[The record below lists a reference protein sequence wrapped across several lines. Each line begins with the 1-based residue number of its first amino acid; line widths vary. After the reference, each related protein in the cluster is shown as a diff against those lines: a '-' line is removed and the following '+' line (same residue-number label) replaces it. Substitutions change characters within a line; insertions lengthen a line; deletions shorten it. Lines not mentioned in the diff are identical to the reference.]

1 MSEST
6 ETRVGVPGDA
16 RLENPN
22 IEKPQSWFAKLPVVR
37 DLKIAVG
44 WQKGML
50 VTGLVLTGFF
60 LLVAVFAPWIAPY
73 GYAQIKGDDGV
84 AFPTQAAPS
93 REHIWGTTE
102 GGFDVFSRTVW
113 GARTA
118 VIAIVVAVLLSIFA
132 GVFLGLVSGY
142 FGGWVDRVFVVIA
155 DAVYSFPSLLLA
167 ILMAIMIS
175 GGQSSLWGGILAS
188 GISITVVYI
197 PQYFRTIRAEVI
209 RIKDSA
215 YIESAKVVGAST
227 WRIMSKHLLKN
238 STRTLPV
245 ILTLNSSEAILTLA
259 GLGFLGFGIEPTAAA
274 EWGYDLNRSVAD
286 VTSGIWWTAVFPGL
300 AIVLIV
306 LGITLIGE
314 SLNDLADPRLRARK
328 SAGEVVGSIED
339 TSVDSP
345 DSGPISQAVVEQEYA
360 AIKGATEKPADLG
373 EDVNEYLVTQDPET
387 AVVNKD
393 VPDESEGVIDNER

>member
-1 MSEST
+1 M
-6 ETRVGVPGDA
+6 
-16 RLENPN
+16 
-22 IEKPQSWFAKLPVVR
+22 
-37 DLKIAVG
+37 
-44 WQKGML
+44 
-50 VTGLVLTGFF
+50 
-60 LLVAVFAPWIAPY
+60 
-73 GYAQIKGDDGV
+73 
-84 AFPTQAAPS
+84 
-93 REHIWGTTE
+93 
-102 GGFDVFSRTVW
+102 
-113 GARTA
+113 
-118 VIAIVVAVLLSIFA
+118 
-132 GVFLGLVSGY
+132 
-142 FGGWVDRVFVVIA
+142 
-155 DAVYSFPSLLLA
+155 
-167 ILMAIMIS
+167 
-175 GGQSSLWGGILAS
+175 
-188 GISITVVYI
+188 
-197 PQYFRTIRAEVI
+197 
-209 RIKDSA
+209 
-215 YIESAKVVGAST
+215 
-227 WRIMSKHLLKN
+227 
-238 STRTLPV
+238 PV

-360 AIKGATEKPADLG
+360 AIKDATEKPADLG

>member
-1 MSEST
+1 M
-6 ETRVGVPGDA
+6 
-16 RLENPN
+16 
-22 IEKPQSWFAKLPVVR
+22 
-37 DLKIAVG
+37 
-44 WQKGML
+44 
-50 VTGLVLTGFF
+50 
-60 LLVAVFAPWIAPY
+60 
-73 GYAQIKGDDGV
+73 
-84 AFPTQAAPS
+84 
-93 REHIWGTTE
+93 
-102 GGFDVFSRTVW
+102 
-113 GARTA
+113 
-118 VIAIVVAVLLSIFA
+118 
-132 GVFLGLVSGY
+132 
-142 FGGWVDRVFVVIA
+142 FVVIA

-360 AIKGATEKPADLG
+360 AIKDATEKPADLG